1 MRKSFYLPKDN
12 LGKAIWLNNFAS
24 KFAVVAPAF
33 GFTPADITAVN
44 GYAAMFN
51 YLINTVETLIAAKEN
66 FVKYKSIIRNNAIGS
81 STGVFPALPVLPAA
95 PAAVPAGIFLIVA
108 HIVQRIKNHPDYT
121 DALGRDL
128 GIIGAEQTIDTSTM
142 KPVLK
147 LVFEGGVW
155 EVQWKKENADA
166 VRIESDN
173 DGTGFKFLAI
183 DSVPHYTDT
192 TPITAAG
199 TRKYRAMYII
209 NDELVGAWSDVVSI
223 TVG

>member
-1 MRKSFYLPKDN
+1 MAKSFYLPRADKAR
-12 LGKAIWLNNFAS
+12 AIWLNNFAA
-24 KFAVVAPAF
+24 KFAAIAATL
-33 GFTPADITAVN
+33 GFTPAEVTAVN
-44 GYAAMFN
+44 DDATMFN
-51 YLINTVETLIAAKEN
+51 YVMNLIATFTSEKEER
-66 FVKYKSIIRNNAIGS
+66 VEYKNMLRSGNIGS
-81 STGVFPALPVLPAA
+81 SMGTFPTMPAIA
-95 PAAVPAGIFLIVA
+95 APPAAVPAGIFPRIA
-108 HIVQRIKNHPDYT
+108 QTVQRIKNHPDYT
-121 DALGRDL
+121 DALGHDL

-147 LVFEGGVW
+147 LVFKGGDW

-183 DSVPHYTDT
+183 DTVPDYTDT

-199 TRKYRAMYII
+199 ARKYRAMYII
-209 NDELVGAWSDVVSI
+209 NDELVGQWSDVVSI

>member
-1 MRKSFYLPKDN
+1 MRKSFYLPRADKA
-12 LGKAIWLNNFAS
+12 KAIWLNNFAS
-24 KFAVVAPAF
+24 KFATLAPQF
-33 GFTPADITAVN
+33 GFTPAEAAAVN
-44 GYAAMFN
+44 DDAAMFA
-51 YLINTVETLIAAKEN
+51 YIIDLIAAFTSEKEER
-66 FVKYKSIIRNNAIGS
+66 VSYKNLLRSGATGS
-81 STGVFPALPVLPAA
+81 PAETFPTMPVIADPPAL
-95 PAAVPAGIFLIVA
+95 VPFGIFPRIS

-121 DALGRDL
+121 EAIGKDF

-142 KPVLK
+142 KPVLT
-147 LVFEGGVW
+147 LVFKGGAW

-209 NDELVGAWSDVVSI
+209 NDELVGQWSDVVSI